1 MIVQEKATEFT
12 QKLRDKVLSLGF
24 PSNTAD
30 TIAKIIVLKTFDG
43 ETLTAQCADG
53 FYKDVFVNSRLNE
66 IADVVKDVWGP
77 SVKFAL
83 TQDGAS
89 SSKAH
94 KVSPPDS
101 FSENSIFG
109 FQDQAGLNNSKNK
122 SVSREKTKTTI
133 SMPAETRPINE
144 DHGLQPEFTLS
155 SFVKGPSNTIAFSAC
170 ESVVLQPGRLSNPV
184 FIYGG
189 SGLGKTHLLHAVG
202 NELLR
207 KNPRMNVLYLSS
219 SDFVSHFVT
228 SIRHN
233 AGNAFR
239 DRFSNCDLLLID
251 DVQFLENKEATQIE
265 FFHIFNVLCSRKKQI
280 VLTSDKYPKDIPTL
294 EERLRSR
301 FLQGLLA
308 DIEPPSFEERIAIIN
323 SAASSISLKI
333 SPGLAELIAT
343 HVKTNI
349 RELKGTLN
357 NLLIRQTVTGKT
369 SSQDDVAA
377 VLRGVVKLQRSTLDI
392 PTIQKSVA
400 TFYNIKVSD
409 LSSSSKVQK
418 LVIPRHVAMFLS
430 RELTGANLMEIAS
443 AFGRKDHTTVLNALE
458 NVKNLLEKDAS
469 QRSLINELR
478 RRLEQMN

>member
-1 MIVQEKATEFT
+1 MIVQEKADEFS

-43 ETLTAQCADG
+43 DTVTAHCADS
-53 FYKDVFVNSRLNE
+53 FYKDVFVNSKLHE
-66 IADVVKDVWGP
+66 ICNVAKEVWGP
-77 SVKFAL
+77 SVKFIL
-83 TQDGAS
+83 TQGVSANSKPPKSLAVESYSESSIFNFQEQNKPDSIKIKQNSHNKTHVGS
-89 SSKAH
+89 SSS
-94 KVSPPDS
+94 VEVRQP
-101 FSENSIFG
+101 
-109 FQDQAGLNNSKNK
+109 QA
-122 SVSREKTKTTI
+122 E
-133 SMPAETRPINE
+133 
-144 DHGLQPEFTLS
+144 HGLQPEFTFS
-155 SFVKGPSNTIAFSAC
+155 TFVKGPSNSIAFSAC

-207 KNPRMNVLYLSS
+207 KNPSWNVLYLSS

-239 DRFSNCDLLLID
+239 DRFSNCDILLID
-251 DVQFLENKEATQIE
+251 DVQFLENKDATQIE

-323 SAASSISLKI
+323 ATASDISLKL
-333 SPGLAELIAT
+333 SAGLTELIAT

-357 NLLIRQTVTGKT
+357 NLLIRQTVSGKT

-409 LSSSSKVQK
+409 LSSTSKVQK

-458 NVKNLLEKDAS
+458 NVKKLLEKDAS
-469 QRSLINELR
+469 QRSMINDLR